1 LPLIR
6 ILKYAK
12 NNNEYSYFIE
22 PTGQVYDG
30 WTDFIDKN
38 NLPECHICYPKSEME
53 EIVFILSNEKIS
65 FQMAGTHLIAMVIA
79 ICVLE
84 NRPIAARRF
93 N

>member
-1 LPLIR
+1 
-6 ILKYAK
+6 
-12 NNNEYSYFIE
+12 
-22 PTGQVYDG
+22 
-30 WTDFIDKN
+30 
-38 NLPECHICYPKSEME
+38 ME